1 MHILVDIGNTNI
13 LFGKFDNF
21 NFVEQLRIETKV
33 FDKDISK
40 VDSETYTKI
49 HNFIGNDC
57 SDFFISGVVP
67 DTILILINFMKNF
80 QDLNIVEIDNKYLGN
95 LIKVD
100 VDMPDEVGVD
110 RLINSYAGLNLYNGP
125 LIIIDFGTSL
135 PSSTKEISSK
145 IADTGA
151 VILDAPLGRTPH
163 HAKDGL
169 LNIMASGDKDAFD
182 AVRTILENLG
192 ENVFYLG
199 DLGTGHTIKL
209 MNNFFGMTIAN
220 AMAEVFA
227 VADAA
232 GVSRQTVYKVISAG
246 PLHSSM
252 MDFISAF
259 GLEGDKSKL
268 EFAIKNAFKDVSYY
282 RLMTQNLGI
291 NSIMS
296 ESASKAL
303 SQAND
308 VGYAN
313 AMVCEMIDF
322 FKKHYSSDS
331 I

>member
-1 MHILVDIGNTNI
+1 MESRIGFVGLGLMGSAMVGRLQDYNYQLTVLGNKDRTGLDQALARGALEAASGVDLAKQSDIIMLCMGTSDQVEERILG
-13 LFGKFDNF
+13 
-21 NFVEQLRIETKV
+21 EQGI
-33 FDKDISK
+33 
-40 VDSETYTKI
+40 
-49 HNFIGNDC
+49 
-57 SDFFISGVVP
+57 ISG
-67 DTILILINFMKNF
+67 LSSGK
-80 QDLNIVEIDNKYLGN
+80 
-95 LIKVD
+95 
-100 VDMPDEVGVD
+100 
-110 RLINSYAGLNLYNGP
+110 
-125 LIIIDFGTSL
+125 IIIDFGTSL

-232 GVSRQTVYKVISAG
+232 GVSRETVYKVISAG

-308 VGYAN
+308 GGYAN

-322 FKKHYSSDS
+322 FNKHYSLDRM
-331 I
+331 

>member
-1 MHILVDIGNTNI
+1 MESRIGFVGLGLMGSAMVGRLQDCNYQLTVLGNKDRTGLDQALTRGALEAASGVDLAKQRDVIMLCMGTSDQVEERILG
-13 LFGKFDNF
+13 
-21 NFVEQLRIETKV
+21 EQGI
-33 FDKDISK
+33 
-40 VDSETYTKI
+40 
-49 HNFIGNDC
+49 
-57 SDFFISGVVP
+57 ISG
-67 DTILILINFMKNF
+67 LSSGK
-80 QDLNIVEIDNKYLGN
+80 
-95 LIKVD
+95 
-100 VDMPDEVGVD
+100 
-110 RLINSYAGLNLYNGP
+110 
-125 LIIIDFGTSL
+125 IIIDFGTSL

-308 VGYAN
+308 GGYAN

-322 FKKHYSSDS
+322 FKKHYSSDRM
-331 I
+331 

>member
-1 MHILVDIGNTNI
+1 MESRIGFVGLGLMGSAMVGRLQDYNYQLTVLGNKDRTGLDQALARGALEAASGVDLAKQSDVIMLCMGTSDQVEERILG
-13 LFGKFDNF
+13 
-21 NFVEQLRIETKV
+21 EQGI
-33 FDKDISK
+33 
-40 VDSETYTKI
+40 
-49 HNFIGNDC
+49 
-57 SDFFISGVVP
+57 ISG
-67 DTILILINFMKNF
+67 LSSGK
-80 QDLNIVEIDNKYLGN
+80 
-95 LIKVD
+95 
-100 VDMPDEVGVD
+100 
-110 RLINSYAGLNLYNGP
+110 
-125 LIIIDFGTSL
+125 IIIDFGTSL

-308 VGYAN
+308 DGYAN

-322 FKKHYSSDS
+322 FKKHYSSDRM
-331 I
+331 

>member
-1 MHILVDIGNTNI
+1 MESRIGFVGLGLMGSAMVGRLQDCNYQLTVLGNKDRTGLDQALARGALEAASGVDLAKQSDVIMLCMGTSDQVEERILG
-13 LFGKFDNF
+13 
-21 NFVEQLRIETKV
+21 EQGI
-33 FDKDISK
+33 
-40 VDSETYTKI
+40 
-49 HNFIGNDC
+49 
-57 SDFFISGVVP
+57 ISG
-67 DTILILINFMKNF
+67 LSSGK
-80 QDLNIVEIDNKYLGN
+80 
-95 LIKVD
+95 
-100 VDMPDEVGVD
+100 
-110 RLINSYAGLNLYNGP
+110 
-125 LIIIDFGTSL
+125 IIIDFGTSL
-135 PSSTKEISSK
+135 PSSTKDISSK

-232 GVSRQTVYKVISAG
+232 GVSRETVYKVISAG

-308 VGYAN
+308 DGYSN

>member
-1 MHILVDIGNTNI
+1 MESRIGFVGLGLMGSAMVGRLQDCNYQLTVLGNKDRTGLDQALARGALEAASGVDLAKQSDVIMLCMGTSDQVEERILG
-13 LFGKFDNF
+13 
-21 NFVEQLRIETKV
+21 EQGI
-33 FDKDISK
+33 
-40 VDSETYTKI
+40 
-49 HNFIGNDC
+49 
-57 SDFFISGVVP
+57 ISG
-67 DTILILINFMKNF
+67 LSSGK
-80 QDLNIVEIDNKYLGN
+80 
-95 LIKVD
+95 
-100 VDMPDEVGVD
+100 
-110 RLINSYAGLNLYNGP
+110 
-125 LIIIDFGTSL
+125 IIIDFGTSL

-308 VGYAN
+308 GGYAN

-322 FKKHYSSDS
+322 FKKHYSLDRM
-331 I
+331 

>member
-1 MHILVDIGNTNI
+1 MESRIGFVGLGLMGSAMVGRLQDYNYQLTVLGNKDRTGLDQALTRGALEAASGVDLAKQSDVIMLCMGTSDQVEERILG
-13 LFGKFDNF
+13 
-21 NFVEQLRIETKV
+21 EQGI
-33 FDKDISK
+33 
-40 VDSETYTKI
+40 
-49 HNFIGNDC
+49 
-57 SDFFISGVVP
+57 ISG
-67 DTILILINFMKNF
+67 LSSGK
-80 QDLNIVEIDNKYLGN
+80 
-95 LIKVD
+95 
-100 VDMPDEVGVD
+100 
-110 RLINSYAGLNLYNGP
+110 
-125 LIIIDFGTSL
+125 IIIDFGTSL

-232 GVSRQTVYKVISAG
+232 GVSRETVYKVISAG

-308 VGYAN
+308 DGYAN

-322 FKKHYSSDS
+322 FKKHYSSDRM
-331 I
+331 

>member
-1 MHILVDIGNTNI
+1 MESRIGFVGLGLMGSAMVGRLQDCNYQLTVLGNKDRTGLDQALARGALEAASGVDLAKQSDVIMLCMGTSDQVEERILG
-13 LFGKFDNF
+13 
-21 NFVEQLRIETKV
+21 EQGI
-33 FDKDISK
+33 
-40 VDSETYTKI
+40 
-49 HNFIGNDC
+49 
-57 SDFFISGVVP
+57 ISG
-67 DTILILINFMKNF
+67 LSSGK
-80 QDLNIVEIDNKYLGN
+80 
-95 LIKVD
+95 
-100 VDMPDEVGVD
+100 
-110 RLINSYAGLNLYNGP
+110 
-125 LIIIDFGTSL
+125 IIIDFGTSL

-252 MDFISAF
+252 MDFISVF

-308 VGYAN
+308 DGYAN

>member
-1 MHILVDIGNTNI
+1 MESRIGFVGLGLMGSAMVGRLQDCNYQLTVLGNKDRTGLDQALTRGALEAASGVDLAKQSDVIMLCMGTSDQVEERILG
-13 LFGKFDNF
+13 
-21 NFVEQLRIETKV
+21 EQGI
-33 FDKDISK
+33 
-40 VDSETYTKI
+40 
-49 HNFIGNDC
+49 
-57 SDFFISGVVP
+57 ISG
-67 DTILILINFMKNF
+67 LSSGK
-80 QDLNIVEIDNKYLGN
+80 
-95 LIKVD
+95 
-100 VDMPDEVGVD
+100 
-110 RLINSYAGLNLYNGP
+110 
-125 LIIIDFGTSL
+125 IIIDFGTSL

-232 GVSRQTVYKVISAG
+232 GVSRETVYKVISAG

-308 VGYAN
+308 GGYEN

-322 FKKHYSSDS
+322 FKKHYSLDRM
-331 I
+331 

>member
-1 MHILVDIGNTNI
+1 MESRIGFVGLGLMGSAMVGRLQDYNYQLTVLGNKDRTGLDQALARGALEAASGVDLAKQSDVIMLCMGTSDQVEERILG
-13 LFGKFDNF
+13 
-21 NFVEQLRIETKV
+21 EQGI
-33 FDKDISK
+33 
-40 VDSETYTKI
+40 
-49 HNFIGNDC
+49 
-57 SDFFISGVVP
+57 ISG
-67 DTILILINFMKNF
+67 LSSGK
-80 QDLNIVEIDNKYLGN
+80 
-95 LIKVD
+95 
-100 VDMPDEVGVD
+100 
-110 RLINSYAGLNLYNGP
+110 
-125 LIIIDFGTSL
+125 IIIDFGTSL

-232 GVSRQTVYKVISAG
+232 GVSRETVYKVISAG

-308 VGYAN
+308 DGYAN

-322 FKKHYSSDS
+322 FKKHYSLDRM
-331 I
+331 

>member
-1 MHILVDIGNTNI
+1 MESRIGFVGLGLMGSAMVGRLQDCNYQLTVLGNKDRTGLDQALTRGALEAASGVDLAKQSDVIMLCMGTSDQVEERILG
-13 LFGKFDNF
+13 
-21 NFVEQLRIETKV
+21 EQGI
-33 FDKDISK
+33 
-40 VDSETYTKI
+40 
-49 HNFIGNDC
+49 
-57 SDFFISGVVP
+57 ISG
-67 DTILILINFMKNF
+67 LS
-80 QDLNIVEIDNKYLGN
+80 LG
-95 LIKVD
+95 K
-100 VDMPDEVGVD
+100 
-110 RLINSYAGLNLYNGP
+110 
-125 LIIIDFGTSL
+125 IIIDFGTSL

-232 GVSRQTVYKVISAG
+232 GVSRETVYKVISAG

-252 MDFISAF
+252 MGFISAF

-308 VGYAN
+308 GGYEN

-322 FKKHYSSDS
+322 FKKHYSLDRM
-331 I
+331 

>member
-1 MHILVDIGNTNI
+1 MESRIGFVGLGLMGSAMVGRLQDCNYQLTVLGNKDRTGLDQALARGALEAASGVDLAKQSDVIMLCMGTSDQVEERILG
-13 LFGKFDNF
+13 
-21 NFVEQLRIETKV
+21 EQGI
-33 FDKDISK
+33 
-40 VDSETYTKI
+40 
-49 HNFIGNDC
+49 
-57 SDFFISGVVP
+57 ISG
-67 DTILILINFMKNF
+67 LASGK
-80 QDLNIVEIDNKYLGN
+80 
-95 LIKVD
+95 
-100 VDMPDEVGVD
+100 
-110 RLINSYAGLNLYNGP
+110 
-125 LIIIDFGTSL
+125 IIIDFGTSL

-232 GVSRQTVYKVISAG
+232 GVSRETVYKVISAG

-308 VGYAN
+308 DGYAN

-322 FKKHYSSDS
+322 FKKHYSLDRM
-331 I
+331 

>member
-1 MHILVDIGNTNI
+1 MESRIGFVGLGLMGSAMVGRLQDCNYQLTVLGNKDRTGLDQALTRGALEAASGVDLAKQSDVIMLCMGTSDQVEERILG
-13 LFGKFDNF
+13 
-21 NFVEQLRIETKV
+21 EQGI
-33 FDKDISK
+33 
-40 VDSETYTKI
+40 
-49 HNFIGNDC
+49 
-57 SDFFISGVVP
+57 ISG
-67 DTILILINFMKNF
+67 LSSGK
-80 QDLNIVEIDNKYLGN
+80 
-95 LIKVD
+95 
-100 VDMPDEVGVD
+100 
-110 RLINSYAGLNLYNGP
+110 
-125 LIIIDFGTSL
+125 IIIDFGTSL

-209 MNNFFGMTIAN
+209 MNNFFGMKIAN
-220 AMAEVFA
+220 AMAEGFA

-308 VGYAN
+308 DGYAN

-322 FKKHYSSDS
+322 FKKHYSLDRM
-331 I
+331 

>member
-1 MHILVDIGNTNI
+1 MESRIGFVGLGLMGSAMVGRLQDCNYQLTVLGNKDRTGLDQALARGALEAASGVDLAKQSDVIMLCMGTSDQVEERILG
-13 LFGKFDNF
+13 
-21 NFVEQLRIETKV
+21 EQGI
-33 FDKDISK
+33 
-40 VDSETYTKI
+40 
-49 HNFIGNDC
+49 
-57 SDFFISGVVP
+57 ISG
-67 DTILILINFMKNF
+67 LA
-80 QDLNIVEIDNKYLGN
+80 LG
-95 LIKVD
+95 K
-100 VDMPDEVGVD
+100 
-110 RLINSYAGLNLYNGP
+110 
-125 LIIIDFGTSL
+125 IIIDFGTSL

-232 GVSRQTVYKVISAG
+232 GVSRETVYKVISAG

-308 VGYAN
+308 DGYAN

-322 FKKHYSSDS
+322 FKKHYSSDRM
-331 I
+331 

>member
-1 MHILVDIGNTNI
+1 MESRIGFVGLGLMGSAMVGRLQDCNYQLTVLGNKDRTGLDQALARGALEAASGVDLAKQSDVIMLCMGTSDQVEERILG
-13 LFGKFDNF
+13 
-21 NFVEQLRIETKV
+21 EQGI
-33 FDKDISK
+33 
-40 VDSETYTKI
+40 
-49 HNFIGNDC
+49 
-57 SDFFISGVVP
+57 ISG
-67 DTILILINFMKNF
+67 LSSGK
-80 QDLNIVEIDNKYLGN
+80 
-95 LIKVD
+95 
-100 VDMPDEVGVD
+100 
-110 RLINSYAGLNLYNGP
+110 
-125 LIIIDFGTSL
+125 IIIDFGTSL

-169 LNIMASGDKDAFD
+169 LNIMASGDKDAFA

-232 GVSRQTVYKVISAG
+232 GVSRETVYKVISAG

-308 VGYAN
+308 DGYAN

-322 FKKHYSSDS
+322 FKKHYSSDTM
-331 I
+331 

>member
-1 MHILVDIGNTNI
+1 MESRIGFVGLGLMGSAMVGRLQDCNYQLTVLGNKDRTGLDQALARGALEAASGVDLAKQSDVIMLCMGTSDQVEERILG
-13 LFGKFDNF
+13 
-21 NFVEQLRIETKV
+21 EQGI
-33 FDKDISK
+33 
-40 VDSETYTKI
+40 
-49 HNFIGNDC
+49 
-57 SDFFISGVVP
+57 ISG
-67 DTILILINFMKNF
+67 LSSGK
-80 QDLNIVEIDNKYLGN
+80 
-95 LIKVD
+95 
-100 VDMPDEVGVD
+100 
-110 RLINSYAGLNLYNGP
+110 
-125 LIIIDFGTSL
+125 IIIDFGTSL

-232 GVSRQTVYKVISAG
+232 GVSRETVYKVISAG

-308 VGYAN
+308 DGYAN
-313 AMVCEMIDF
+313 AMVCEMINF
-322 FKKHYSSDS
+322 FKKHYSSDRM
-331 I
+331 

>member
-1 MHILVDIGNTNI
+1 MESRIGFVGLGLMGSAMVGRLQDCNYQLTVLGNKDRTGLDQALARGALEAASGVDLAKQSDVIMLCMGTSDQVEERILG
-13 LFGKFDNF
+13 
-21 NFVEQLRIETKV
+21 EQGI
-33 FDKDISK
+33 
-40 VDSETYTKI
+40 
-49 HNFIGNDC
+49 
-57 SDFFISGVVP
+57 ISG
-67 DTILILINFMKNF
+67 LASGK
-80 QDLNIVEIDNKYLGN
+80 
-95 LIKVD
+95 
-100 VDMPDEVGVD
+100 
-110 RLINSYAGLNLYNGP
+110 
-125 LIIIDFGTSL
+125 IIIDFGTSL

-232 GVSRQTVYKVISAG
+232 GVSRETVYKVISAG

-308 VGYAN
+308 DGYAN

-322 FKKHYSSDS
+322 FKKHYSSDRM
-331 I
+331 

>member
-1 MHILVDIGNTNI
+1 MESRIGFVGLGLMGSAMVGRLQDCNYQLTVLGNKDRTGLDQALTRGALEAASGLDLAKQSDVIMLCMGTSDQVEERILG
-13 LFGKFDNF
+13 
-21 NFVEQLRIETKV
+21 EQGI
-33 FDKDISK
+33 
-40 VDSETYTKI
+40 
-49 HNFIGNDC
+49 
-57 SDFFISGVVP
+57 ISG
-67 DTILILINFMKNF
+67 LSSGK
-80 QDLNIVEIDNKYLGN
+80 
-95 LIKVD
+95 
-100 VDMPDEVGVD
+100 
-110 RLINSYAGLNLYNGP
+110 
-125 LIIIDFGTSL
+125 IIIDFGTSL

-232 GVSRQTVYKVISAG
+232 GVSRETVYKVISAS

-308 VGYAN
+308 DGYAN

-322 FKKHYSSDS
+322 FKKHYSSDRM
-331 I
+331 

>member
-1 MHILVDIGNTNI
+1 MESRIGFVGLGLMGSAMVGRLQDCNYQLTVLGNKDRTGLDQALARGALEAASGVDLAKQSDVIMLCMGTSDQVEERILG
-13 LFGKFDNF
+13 
-21 NFVEQLRIETKV
+21 EQGI
-33 FDKDISK
+33 
-40 VDSETYTKI
+40 
-49 HNFIGNDC
+49 
-57 SDFFISGVVP
+57 ISG
-67 DTILILINFMKNF
+67 LSSGK
-80 QDLNIVEIDNKYLGN
+80 
-95 LIKVD
+95 
-100 VDMPDEVGVD
+100 
-110 RLINSYAGLNLYNGP
+110 
-125 LIIIDFGTSL
+125 IIIDFGTSL

-232 GVSRQTVYKVISAG
+232 GVSRETVYKVISAG

-308 VGYAN
+308 GGYAN

-322 FKKHYSSDS
+322 FKKHYSSDRM
-331 I
+331 

>member
-1 MHILVDIGNTNI
+1 MESRIGFVGLGLMGSAMVGRLQDCNYQLTVLGNKDRTGLDQALARGALEAASGVDLAKQCDVIMLCMGTSDQVEERILG
-13 LFGKFDNF
+13 
-21 NFVEQLRIETKV
+21 EQGI
-33 FDKDISK
+33 
-40 VDSETYTKI
+40 
-49 HNFIGNDC
+49 
-57 SDFFISGVVP
+57 ISG
-67 DTILILINFMKNF
+67 LSSGK
-80 QDLNIVEIDNKYLGN
+80 
-95 LIKVD
+95 
-100 VDMPDEVGVD
+100 
-110 RLINSYAGLNLYNGP
+110 
-125 LIIIDFGTSL
+125 IIIDFGTSL

-232 GVSRQTVYKVISAG
+232 GVSRETVYKVISAG

-308 VGYAN
+308 GGYAN

-322 FKKHYSSDS
+322 FKKHYSLDRM
-331 I
+331 

>member
-1 MHILVDIGNTNI
+1 MESRIGFVGLGLMGSAMVGRLQDCNYQLTVLGNKDRTGLDQALARGALEAASGVDLAKQSDVIMLCMGTSDQVEERILG
-13 LFGKFDNF
+13 
-21 NFVEQLRIETKV
+21 EQGI
-33 FDKDISK
+33 
-40 VDSETYTKI
+40 
-49 HNFIGNDC
+49 
-57 SDFFISGVVP
+57 ISG
-67 DTILILINFMKNF
+67 LSSGK
-80 QDLNIVEIDNKYLGN
+80 
-95 LIKVD
+95 
-100 VDMPDEVGVD
+100 
-110 RLINSYAGLNLYNGP
+110 
-125 LIIIDFGTSL
+125 IIIDFGTSL

-296 ESASKAL
+296 ESANKAL

-308 VGYAN
+308 DGYAN

>member
-1 MHILVDIGNTNI
+1 MESRIGFVGLGLMGSAMVGRLQDCNYQLTVLGNKDRTGLDQALTRGALEAASGLDLAKQSDVIMLCMGTSDQVEERILG
-13 LFGKFDNF
+13 
-21 NFVEQLRIETKV
+21 EQGI
-33 FDKDISK
+33 
-40 VDSETYTKI
+40 
-49 HNFIGNDC
+49 
-57 SDFFISGVVP
+57 ISG
-67 DTILILINFMKNF
+67 LSSGK
-80 QDLNIVEIDNKYLGN
+80 
-95 LIKVD
+95 
-100 VDMPDEVGVD
+100 
-110 RLINSYAGLNLYNGP
+110 
-125 LIIIDFGTSL
+125 IIIDFGTSL

-308 VGYAN
+308 GGYAN

-322 FKKHYSSDS
+322 FKKHYSLDRM
-331 I
+331 

>member
-1 MHILVDIGNTNI
+1 MESRIGFVGLGLMGSAMVGRLQDCNYQLTVLGNKDRTGLDQALARGALEAASGVDLAKQSDVIMLCMGTSDQVEERILG
-13 LFGKFDNF
+13 
-21 NFVEQLRIETKV
+21 EQGI
-33 FDKDISK
+33 
-40 VDSETYTKI
+40 
-49 HNFIGNDC
+49 
-57 SDFFISGVVP
+57 ISG
-67 DTILILINFMKNF
+67 LSSGK
-80 QDLNIVEIDNKYLGN
+80 
-95 LIKVD
+95 
-100 VDMPDEVGVD
+100 
-110 RLINSYAGLNLYNGP
+110 
-125 LIIIDFGTSL
+125 IIIDFGTSL

-145 IADTGA
+145 ISDTGA

-182 AVRTILENLG
+182 AARTILENLG

-209 MNNFFGMTIAN
+209 MNTFFGMTIAN

-232 GVSRQTVYKVISAG
+232 GVSRETVYKVISAG

-308 VGYAN
+308 DGYSN

>member
-1 MHILVDIGNTNI
+1 MESRIGFVGLGLMGSAMVGRLQDCNYQLTVLGNKDRTGLDQALTRGALEAASGVDLAKQSDVIMLCMGTSDQVEERILG
-13 LFGKFDNF
+13 
-21 NFVEQLRIETKV
+21 EQGI
-33 FDKDISK
+33 
-40 VDSETYTKI
+40 
-49 HNFIGNDC
+49 
-57 SDFFISGVVP
+57 ISG
-67 DTILILINFMKNF
+67 LSSGK
-80 QDLNIVEIDNKYLGN
+80 
-95 LIKVD
+95 
-100 VDMPDEVGVD
+100 
-110 RLINSYAGLNLYNGP
+110 
-125 LIIIDFGTSL
+125 IIIDFGTSL

-232 GVSRQTVYKVISAG
+232 GVSRETVYKVISAG

-308 VGYAN
+308 GGYAN

-322 FKKHYSSDS
+322 FKKHYSLDRM
-331 I
+331 

>member
-1 MHILVDIGNTNI
+1 MEFRIGFVGLGLMGSAMVGRLQDCNYQLTVLGNKDRTGLDQALTRGALEAASGEDLAKQSDVIMLCMGTSDQVEERILG
-13 LFGKFDNF
+13 
-21 NFVEQLRIETKV
+21 EQGI
-33 FDKDISK
+33 
-40 VDSETYTKI
+40 
-49 HNFIGNDC
+49 
-57 SDFFISGVVP
+57 ISG
-67 DTILILINFMKNF
+67 LSSGK
-80 QDLNIVEIDNKYLGN
+80 
-95 LIKVD
+95 
-100 VDMPDEVGVD
+100 
-110 RLINSYAGLNLYNGP
+110 
-125 LIIIDFGTSL
+125 IIIDFGTSL

-232 GVSRQTVYKVISAG
+232 GVSRETVYKVISAG
-246 PLHSSM
+246 PLQSSM

-308 VGYAN
+308 DGYAN

-322 FKKHYSSDS
+322 FKKHYSSEKM
-331 I
+331 

>member
-1 MHILVDIGNTNI
+1 MESRIGFVGLGLMGSAMVGRLQDCNYQLTVLGNKDRTGLDQALTRGALEAASGLDLAKQSDVIMLCMGTSDQVEERILG
-13 LFGKFDNF
+13 
-21 NFVEQLRIETKV
+21 EQGI
-33 FDKDISK
+33 
-40 VDSETYTKI
+40 
-49 HNFIGNDC
+49 
-57 SDFFISGVVP
+57 ISG
-67 DTILILINFMKNF
+67 LSSGK
-80 QDLNIVEIDNKYLGN
+80 
-95 LIKVD
+95 
-100 VDMPDEVGVD
+100 
-110 RLINSYAGLNLYNGP
+110 
-125 LIIIDFGTSL
+125 IIIDFGTSL

-232 GVSRQTVYKVISAG
+232 GVSRETVYKVISAG

-308 VGYAN
+308 DGYAN

>member
-1 MHILVDIGNTNI
+1 MESRIGFVGLGLMGSAMVGRLQDCNYQLTVLGNKDRTGLDQALARGALEAASGVDLAKQSDVIMLCMGTSDQVEERILG
-13 LFGKFDNF
+13 
-21 NFVEQLRIETKV
+21 EQGI
-33 FDKDISK
+33 
-40 VDSETYTKI
+40 
-49 HNFIGNDC
+49 
-57 SDFFISGVVP
+57 ISG
-67 DTILILINFMKNF
+67 LSSGK
-80 QDLNIVEIDNKYLGN
+80 
-95 LIKVD
+95 
-100 VDMPDEVGVD
+100 
-110 RLINSYAGLNLYNGP
+110 
-125 LIIIDFGTSL
+125 IIIDFGTSL

-232 GVSRQTVYKVISAG
+232 GVSRETVYKVISAG

-308 VGYAN
+308 DGYAN

-322 FKKHYSSDS
+322 FNKHYSSDRM
-331 I
+331 

>member
-1 MHILVDIGNTNI
+1 MESRIGFVGLGLMGSAIVGRLQDCNYQLTVLGNKDRTGLDQALARGALEAASGVDLAKQSDVIMLCMGTSDQVEERILG
-13 LFGKFDNF
+13 
-21 NFVEQLRIETKV
+21 EQGI
-33 FDKDISK
+33 
-40 VDSETYTKI
+40 
-49 HNFIGNDC
+49 
-57 SDFFISGVVP
+57 ISG
-67 DTILILINFMKNF
+67 LSSGK
-80 QDLNIVEIDNKYLGN
+80 
-95 LIKVD
+95 
-100 VDMPDEVGVD
+100 
-110 RLINSYAGLNLYNGP
+110 
-125 LIIIDFGTSL
+125 IIIDFGTSL

-232 GVSRQTVYKVISAG
+232 GVSREAVYKVISAG

-308 VGYAN
+308 DGYAN

-322 FKKHYSSDS
+322 FKKHYSSDRM
-331 I
+331 

>member
-1 MHILVDIGNTNI
+1 MESRIGFVGLGLMGSAMVGRLQDCNYQLTVLGNKDRTGLDQALTRGALEAASGVDLAKQSDVIMLCMGTSDQVEERILG
-13 LFGKFDNF
+13 
-21 NFVEQLRIETKV
+21 EQGI
-33 FDKDISK
+33 
-40 VDSETYTKI
+40 
-49 HNFIGNDC
+49 
-57 SDFFISGVVP
+57 ISG
-67 DTILILINFMKNF
+67 LSSGK
-80 QDLNIVEIDNKYLGN
+80 
-95 LIKVD
+95 
-100 VDMPDEVGVD
+100 
-110 RLINSYAGLNLYNGP
+110 
-125 LIIIDFGTSL
+125 IIIDFGTSL

-232 GVSRQTVYKVISAG
+232 GVSRETVYKVISAG

-308 VGYAN
+308 DGYSN

>member
-1 MHILVDIGNTNI
+1 MEARIGFVGLGLMGSAMVGRLQDCNYQLTVLGNKDRTGLDQALTRGALEAASGVDLAKQSDVIMLCMGTSDQVEERILG
-13 LFGKFDNF
+13 
-21 NFVEQLRIETKV
+21 EQGI
-33 FDKDISK
+33 
-40 VDSETYTKI
+40 
-49 HNFIGNDC
+49 
-57 SDFFISGVVP
+57 ISG
-67 DTILILINFMKNF
+67 LSSGK
-80 QDLNIVEIDNKYLGN
+80 
-95 LIKVD
+95 
-100 VDMPDEVGVD
+100 
-110 RLINSYAGLNLYNGP
+110 
-125 LIIIDFGTSL
+125 IIIDFGTSL

-232 GVSRQTVYKVISAG
+232 GVSRETVYKVISAG

-308 VGYAN
+308 DGYAN

-322 FKKHYSSDS
+322 FKKHYSSDTM
-331 I
+331 

>member
-1 MHILVDIGNTNI
+1 MESRIGFVGLGLMGSAMVGRLQDCNYQLTVLGNKDRTGLDQALTRGALEAASGLDLAKQSDVIMLCMGTSDQVEERILG
-13 LFGKFDNF
+13 
-21 NFVEQLRIETKV
+21 EQGI
-33 FDKDISK
+33 
-40 VDSETYTKI
+40 
-49 HNFIGNDC
+49 
-57 SDFFISGVVP
+57 ISG
-67 DTILILINFMKNF
+67 LSSGK
-80 QDLNIVEIDNKYLGN
+80 
-95 LIKVD
+95 
-100 VDMPDEVGVD
+100 
-110 RLINSYAGLNLYNGP
+110 
-125 LIIIDFGTSL
+125 IIIDFGTSL

-308 VGYAN
+308 DGYAN

-322 FKKHYSSDS
+322 FKKHYSSDRM
-331 I
+331 

>member
-1 MHILVDIGNTNI
+1 MESRIGFVGLGLMGSAMVGRLQDCNYQLTVLGNKDRTGLDQALARGALEAASGVDLAKQSDVIMLCMGTSDQVEERILG
-13 LFGKFDNF
+13 
-21 NFVEQLRIETKV
+21 EQGI
-33 FDKDISK
+33 
-40 VDSETYTKI
+40 
-49 HNFIGNDC
+49 
-57 SDFFISGVVP
+57 ISG
-67 DTILILINFMKNF
+67 LSSGK
-80 QDLNIVEIDNKYLGN
+80 
-95 LIKVD
+95 
-100 VDMPDEVGVD
+100 
-110 RLINSYAGLNLYNGP
+110 
-125 LIIIDFGTSL
+125 IIIDFGTSL

-199 DLGTGHTIKL
+199 NLGTGHTIKL

-308 VGYAN
+308 HGYSN

>member
-1 MHILVDIGNTNI
+1 METRIGFVGLGLMGSAMVGRLQDCNYQLTVLGNKDRTGLDQALARGALEAASGVDLAKQSDVIMLCMGTSDQVEERILG
-13 LFGKFDNF
+13 
-21 NFVEQLRIETKV
+21 EQGI
-33 FDKDISK
+33 
-40 VDSETYTKI
+40 
-49 HNFIGNDC
+49 
-57 SDFFISGVVP
+57 ISG
-67 DTILILINFMKNF
+67 LSSGK
-80 QDLNIVEIDNKYLGN
+80 
-95 LIKVD
+95 
-100 VDMPDEVGVD
+100 
-110 RLINSYAGLNLYNGP
+110 
-125 LIIIDFGTSL
+125 IIIDFGTSL

-232 GVSRQTVYKVISAG
+232 GVSRETVYKVISAG

>member
-1 MHILVDIGNTNI
+1 KNIEGNMESRIGFVGLGLMGSAMVGRLQDCNYQLTVLGNKDRTGLDQALTRGALEAASGVDLAKQSDVIMLCMGTSDQVEERILG
-13 LFGKFDNF
+13 
-21 NFVEQLRIETKV
+21 EQGI
-33 FDKDISK
+33 
-40 VDSETYTKI
+40 
-49 HNFIGNDC
+49 
-57 SDFFISGVVP
+57 ISG
-67 DTILILINFMKNF
+67 LSSGK
-80 QDLNIVEIDNKYLGN
+80 
-95 LIKVD
+95 
-100 VDMPDEVGVD
+100 
-110 RLINSYAGLNLYNGP
+110 
-125 LIIIDFGTSL
+125 IIIDFGTSL

-232 GVSRQTVYKVISAG
+232 GVSRETVYKVISAG

-308 VGYAN
+308 DGYAN

-322 FKKHYSSDS
+322 FKKHYSSDRM
-331 I
+331 